1 MHTKRFFF
9 KNSKTK
15 QCEKSEETSFEEEG
29 KDIDWGYE
37 EGFCDATHVLLLD
50 LGGGYMCGSVMI
62 IFQAFIYFSLWSYT

>member
-1 MHTKRFFF
+1 MHTESFFF

-15 QCEKSEETSFEEEG
+15 LWEIWKETSFEEEG

-50 LGGGYMCGSVMI
+50 LGGVTCVG
-62 IFQAFIYFSLWSYT
+62 QW